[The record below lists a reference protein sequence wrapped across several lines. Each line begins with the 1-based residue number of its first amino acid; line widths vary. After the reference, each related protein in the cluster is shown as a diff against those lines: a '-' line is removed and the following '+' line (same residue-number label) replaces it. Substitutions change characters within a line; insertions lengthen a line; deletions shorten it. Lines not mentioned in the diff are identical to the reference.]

1 VVVAGTGSVLATVAT
16 IPGALDG
23 LLGTGSPA
31 DLLRLV
37 AVPAFAWAAYRDIR
51 TRRIPNRL
59 WPPLVAVGV
68 LALGLDFAG
77 GLPSGFEGNLALL
90 RIAVSVGLVAPL
102 GYVFFRVGGF
112 GGADAKAVIALAVLF
127 PLYPVYYL
135 PFDALPMHAATLG
148 VFSLTVLTNAVLAG
162 ALYPLALAARNL
174 ARGQVAPPMVVGRP
188 LSVDGL
194 ATAHGSLMETPDG
207 YTRRG
212 LDLDAL
218 RMYLRW
224 RGTTLPALRADP
236 DHHRDPA
243 SLPPPEAR
251 NPPGDG
257 AVDDGPPV
265 ADGGGQSIPGN
276 RTQSDDGGTREL
288 DSDGEPGAGPVGTA
302 GDTAETTDTADAA
315 DAADAAGTVDTD
327 AGNGIDADDAWGAE
341 AFLEAVEGTAYGT
354 TPSKLRDGLE
364 VVADPGR
371 ETVWYTPGIPFVVPM
386 FVGLLVG
393 LTYGDVLF
401 VLLRALGLL
410 P

>member
-1 VVVAGTGSVLATVAT
+1 MLATVVAVA
-16 IPGALDG
+16 GVVAVLSVFLG
-23 LLGTGSPA
+23 LGSAA

-37 AVPAFAWAAYRDIR
+37 AVPAFAWAAHRDVR

-68 LALGLDFAG
+68 LALALDFAG
-77 GLPSGFEGNLALL
+77 GLPAGFEGEIALL

-148 VFSLTVLTNAVLAG
+148 VFSLTVLTNTVVAG
-162 ALYPLALAARNL
+162 ALYPVALAVRNL
-174 ARGQVAPPMVVGRP
+174 LRGNVAPPMLVGRP
-188 LSVDGL
+188 VRVEALS
-194 ATAHGSLMETPDG
+194 TAHGSLMETPGG

-224 RGTTLPALRADP
+224 RGTTLSALRTDP
-236 DHHRDPA
+236 DRHRDPA
-243 SLPPPEAR
+243 SLPPPRAR
-251 NPPGDG
+251 NDPGDG
-257 AVDDGPPV
+257 AVGDGPPV
-265 ADGGGQSIPGN
+265 ADGGTRGVEPEPVEDAN
-276 RTQSDDGGTREL
+276 ERTVV
-288 DSDGEPGAGPVGTA
+288 AA
-302 GDTAETTDTADAA
+302 DTDAA
-315 DAADAAGTVDTD
+315 DGTAVDD
-327 AGNGIDADDAWGAE
+327 PWGAE
-341 AFLEAVEGTAYGT
+341 AFLDDVEGTAYGT
-354 TPSKLRDGLE
+354 TPEKLRDGLE

-371 ETVWYTPGIPFVVPM
+371 ETVWFTPGIPFVVPM
-386 FVGLLVG
+386 FVGLVVA

-401 VLLRALGLL
+401 VLLRMLGLL
-410 P
+410 S

>member
-1 VVVAGTGSVLATVAT
+1 VLAAVAT
-16 IPGALDG
+16 AAVVDT
-23 LLGTGSPA
+23 LLGLGSAA

-37 AVPAFAWAAYRDIR
+37 AVPAFAWAAYRDVR

-68 LALGLDFAG
+68 FALALEFAG
-77 GLPSGFEGNLALL
+77 GLPPGFEGDVSLL

-135 PFDALPMHAATLG
+135 PFDALPTHAATLG
-148 VFSLTVLTNAVLAG
+148 VFSLTILTNTVVAG
-162 ALYPLALAARNL
+162 ALYPAALAARNL
-174 ARGQVAPPMVVGRP
+174 LRGHVAPPMVVGRP
-188 LSVDGL
+188 APIEAL
-194 ATAHGSLMETPDG
+194 ATAHGSLLETPGG

-224 RGTTLPALRADP
+224 RGTTLSALRADP
-236 DHHRDPA
+236 NRHRDPA
-243 SLPPPEAR
+243 SVPSPGAR
-251 NPPGDG
+251 NDPGDG

-265 ADGGGQSIPGN
+265 ADGGTHEMEPQPA
-276 RTQSDDGGTREL
+276 DGPAP
-288 DSDGEPGAGPVGTA
+288 SDGVGDDTGAEEGV
-302 GDTAETTDTADAA
+302 
-315 DAADAAGTVDTD
+315 V
-327 AGNGIDADDAWGAE
+327 ADDPWGAE
-341 AFLEAVEGTAYGT
+341 AFLDDVEGTAYGT
-354 TPSKLRDGLE
+354 TPRRLREGLE
-364 VVADPGR
+364 VVADPAR
-371 ETVWYTPGIPFVVPM
+371 ETVWFTPGIPFVVPM
-386 FVGLLVG
+386 FVGLVVA

-401 VLLRALGLL
+401 VLLRVLGLL